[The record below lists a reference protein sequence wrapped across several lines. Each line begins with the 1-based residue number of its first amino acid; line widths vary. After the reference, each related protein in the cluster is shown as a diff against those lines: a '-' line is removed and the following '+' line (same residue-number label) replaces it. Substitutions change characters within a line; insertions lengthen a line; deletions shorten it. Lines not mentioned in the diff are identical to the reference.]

1 MWSTVQRQTILL
13 MNQVAPKSNTAITGI
28 APIVLN
34 SLPNMPLILAKAAVK
49 SGRYRIGDSLPK
61 ISAQWEN
68 MILDAQHLAK
78 YNQVCGFS
86 EHKLPATYLWT
97 RAFPLIMRILVSK
110 QFPLP
115 AMGQVHLRNQI
126 AVHKSFDINKSISL
140 TATVDHSELSSK
152 GLEWSIQITAEVEGV
167 SVWSSQS
174 TFLHRCKTGIERSSK
189 IIENADGESQQWTLT
204 KDLGRRYAAISGDYN
219 PIHLGAL
226 SAKIFGFKKAIAH
239 GMWSKAR
246 CLAALDA
253 VTPESGYQV
262 RVNFLK
268 PVYLPSTVSFY
279 ANSEESGQ
287 NFFLYDSSGEH
298 RHLQGSIS

>member
-1 MWSTVQRQTILL
+1 
-13 MNQVAPKSNTAITGI
+13 MNQVAPKSSTAVSGS

-34 SLPNMPLILAKAAVK
+34 SLPNMPIILAKAAIK
-49 SGRYRIGDSLPK
+49 SGSFKVGDSLPA
-61 ISAQWEN
+61 ISAEWQN
-68 MILDAQHLAK
+68 MSIDTQHLAQ
-78 YNQVCGFS
+78 YNRICGFA
-86 EHKLPATYLWT
+86 EHKMPATYLWT

-115 AMGQVHLRNQI
+115 AMGQVHLSNQI
-126 AVHKSFDINKSISL
+126 SVHKTFDISKKITI
-140 TATVDHSELSSK
+140 TAAVAHSKLSSK
-152 GLEWSIQITAEVEGV
+152 GLEWTMQLTADVEGI

-174 TFLHRCKTGIERSSK
+174 TFLHRCKTGIERNSK
-189 IIENADGESQQWTLT
+189 TIEKAEGESQQWSLA

-226 SAKIFGFKKAIAH
+226 SAKLFGFKQAIAH

-253 VTPESGYQV
+253 VIPVSGYQV
-262 RVNFLK
+262 SVNFLK
-268 PVYLPSTVSFY
+268 PVYLPSTVNFY
-279 ANSEESGQ
+279 TNPEDGRHI
-287 NFFLYDSSGEH
+287 FCLYDSSGEH